1 MVELIFGD
9 LTFLDIVLAAFTGF
23 AGSVILATAYF
34 MSNRGMPN
42 WKPRKMVHI
51 SMSSVIGLTLV
62 LYSNLSGPMFAA
74 GLFLT
79 VLLYAWAHKSDLI
92 SELLVAGSREE
103 ETGLNTFA
111 SGFMGMVAFGA
122 AFLLFLP
129 RPEIFVSAILAVS
142 WGDAAGEVF
151 GRPYG
156 GKFVNWKY
164 RKKSFE
170 GTVSVFL
177 FTVVGIIV
185 AMVFYSVDT
194 LPWLYLPQIAIIGL
208 IVTFIELFSIGWTDN
223 FFIPIATA
231 FLMWILI
238 YPGMILVTG

>member
-1 MVELIFGD
+1 MVELVFGD

-23 AGSVILATAYF
+23 AGSVVLATAYF

-42 WKPRKMVHI
+42 WKPRKMVHV

-92 SELLVAGSREE
+92 SELLIAGSREG

-111 SGFMGMVAFGA
+111 SGLMGMVAFGA

-151 GRPYG
+151 GRPHG
-156 GKFVNWKY
+156 GKIVKRKF

-170 GTVSVFL
+170 GTVAVFL
-177 FTVVGIIV
+177 FTVFGMIA
-185 AMVFYSVDT
+185 AMIFYSVDT
-194 LPWLYLPQIAIIGL
+194 LPWVFLSQIAIIGL
-208 IVTFIELFSIGWTDN
+208 VVTFIELISIGWTDN
-223 FFIPIATA
+223 FFIPLVTA
-231 FLMWILI
+231 YLMWILI
-238 YPGMILVTG
+238 YPGMVLVTG